1 MSIRYSS
8 APIARMSW
16 SGVAEPCAMTC
27 ESRTWPSKLT
37 RTSDGLMA
45 PSAIPLRCASAT
57 ASDSF
62 AVIEVATSGSS
73 GPPDSRS
80 VRVAPSTHWPTT

>member
-1 MSIRYSS
+1 M
-8 APIARMSW
+8 ARMSL
-16 SGVAEPCAMTC
+16 SGVADACAMTC

-45 PSAIPLRCASAT
+45 PSAIPFRCASAT
-57 ASDSF
+57 ASDTL

-73 GPPDSRS
+73 GPPESRS
-80 VRVAPSTHWPTT
+80 VSVAPSTHWPTT